1 MKTRALLLAF
11 SVVVGLGCNGA
22 AAGAVTKGSAEATKS
37 KADTKRYRRG
47 FNQGITRTDQL
58 ESVELQSIRR
68 RMIARQ
74 RVSYKELQLLADM
87 GDGVAAIYVAKRLAA
102 NPKLQAD
109 AVHYYT
115 IACSTGRAGAVAP
128 LSRLLSS
135 TTGSVSDPRLV
146 QAEQTLRDH
155 AARGNPVAVAQ
166 LIKFY
171 KSGHPFG
178 TKPEEVIRYERQAAD
193 SGDAKTALNMA
204 ISMISQGL
212 TSEQEKNEARQFLV
226 TAQKSAE
233 PSTKAVA
240 GAVLRRLETEPTNLV
255 EVSQ

>member
-1 MKTRALLLAF
+1 MRIHTLLLAF
-11 SVVVGLGCNGA
+11 SFAVGIGSNVTPA
-22 AAGAVTKGSAEATKS
+22 AAVTKNAEATKS
-37 KADTKRYRRG
+37 KADAKRYRQG

-58 ESVELQSIRR
+58 EGPELQSIRR

-74 RVSYKELQLLADM
+74 RVSYKELQMLADR
-87 GDGVAAIYVAKRLAA
+87 GDGVAALYVAKRLAA
-102 NPKLQAD
+102 NPTLKAD

-128 LSRLLSS
+128 LSRLLS
-135 TTGSVSDPRLV
+135 TETGSISDPRLD

-178 TKPEEVIRYERQAAD
+178 AKPDEVIRLERQAAS
-193 SGDAKTALNMA
+193 SGDAKTALDMA

-212 TSEQEKNEARQFLV
+212 TSEQEKKEARQFLI
-226 TAQKSAE
+226 TAQTSAE
-233 PSTKAVA
+233 PSTRAVA
-240 GAVLRRLETEPTNLV
+240 AAVLRRLDTEPTNLV